1 MKKLDF
7 YILKEM
13 AIPLLAG
20 TVVTALLFLGN
31 ELIAVFQKLNLNNV
45 PPAAIAKYILYL
57 LPTYL
62 YFTIPIGVAMGV
74 SLAISRVARDGELT
88 AMRAAGISIRRVFRM
103 VWVVGLLY
111 GAASFYNNDVL
122 VPLAE
127 RGKARLASELLLV
140 AIMPK
145 FEQNKA
151 IELPPYI
158 ASFGQ
163 VEERGNNLYLKDIL
177 LIDRQQPSEILV
189 YIAPSGRYAQGV
201 WTIDQPRLRMFKDD
215 AFVDIYDVDKIVI
228 NQRID
233 IRDFMSGAKAETS
246 TSAELIDRI
255 QAARATRS
263 PTVHLELPL
272 HERRA
277 IAASCVAFALM
288 AGVLGVRFSR
298 GSAFQGLLMSLV
310 SLWIFLNFHIVMVS
324 VVGKNGWLPPAVAA
338 WTPFTMFSLATIY
351 GLWRQE

>member
-1 MKKLDF
+1 M
-7 YILKEM
+7 LKEM
-13 AIPLLAG
+13 AVPLIAG
-20 TVVTALLFLGN
+20 TVITALLFLGN

-74 SLAISRVARDGELT
+74 SLAISRITRDGELT
-88 AMRAAGISIRRVFRM
+88 AMRAAGIPIRRVFFM
-103 VWVVGLLY
+103 VAVVGVLY

-122 VPLAE
+122 IPIAEKEKVKLAN
-127 RGKARLASELLLV
+127 ELLLV

-151 IELPPYI
+151 IELPPYV
-158 ASFGQ
+158 ASFGNVQ
-163 VEERGNNLYLKDIL
+163 EQGDQLLLQDIL
-177 LIDRQQPSEILV
+177 LIDRQQPQELLI
-189 YIAPSGRYAQGV
+189 YIAPRGRYSHGV
-201 WTIDQPRLRMFKDD
+201 WTIEQPRLRMFKDD
-215 AFVDIYDVDKIVI
+215 AFVDIYDVDRIVI

-233 IRDFMSGAKAETS
+233 IRDFMAGAKAETAS
-246 TSAELIDRI
+246 SAELMERI
-255 QAARATRS
+255 KVARETKS

-272 HERRA
+272 HERRS
-277 IAASCVAFALM
+277 IAASCVVFALM

-310 SLWIFLNFHIVMVS
+310 SLWMFLNFHIVMVS

-338 WTPFTMFSLATIY
+338 WTPFTIFALGTIY
-351 GLWRQE
+351 GMWRQE